1 MTAPIPTPS
10 LTLPQP
16 DFPGYNAIAAATGE
30 ALDSNFRPDQSD
42 QFDLTIQRQINSKTM
57 IEFGYIG
64 RKITHEYQPL
74 NINAVPYMMT
84 LGGQTFAK
92 AYANLET
99 QYCGGAAGLA
109 GGGCTGNVGAVTP
122 QPFFETALSGTGY
135 CTGFANCTTAVAMK
149 EGNAGTGNLGIQ
161 NVWSLWSDLDQGGIG
176 GGVGGATNPG
186 FNFQRSMLNT
196 PIGNSAFGANGQLT
210 SGVAVNAS
218 LGYGNYNA
226 GFITLKM
233 SDWHGLTLQQNFT
246 FSKAL
251 GTVNVVQAS
260 SEFTTVNPYNIGAG
274 YGLQPYDRKF
284 VDNVL
289 LVYQPP
295 FFKGQ
300 HGVVGRL
307 LGGWSFAPIFTA
319 GSGLPL
325 ELNTT
330 NGDGQSFGEADAI
343 NFFSD
348 ENAILTCAN
357 NFGSSRH
364 NNVAPSTGPGS
375 AGNVNMFANPQ
386 AVFNCVRDPILG
398 LDGGAGGAGVL
409 RGMPFWNVDF
419 QIKKNIRINE
429 RFSAE
434 FQSIFTNV
442 FNHDQLLDPFLS
454 LAFPTLWG
462 VENTQGN
469 TPRSIELGIRFRF

>member
-1 MTAPIPTPS
+1 
-10 LTLPQP
+10 
-16 DFPGYNAIAAATGE
+16 
-30 ALDSNFRPDQSD
+30 
-42 QFDLTIQRQINSKTM
+42 
-57 IEFGYIG
+57 
-64 RKITHEYQPL
+64 
-74 NINAVPYMMT
+74 
-84 LGGQTFAK
+84 
-92 AYANLET
+92 
-99 QYCGGAAGLA
+99 
-109 GGGCTGNVGAVTP
+109 
-122 QPFFETALSGTGY
+122 
-135 CTGFANCTTAVAMK
+135 
-149 EGNAGTGNLGIQ
+149 
-161 NVWSLWSDLDQGGIG
+161 
-176 GGVGGATNPG
+176 
-186 FNFQRSMLNT
+186 
-196 PIGNSAFGANGQLT
+196 
-210 SGVAVNAS
+210 
-218 LGYGNYNA
+218 
-226 GFITLKM
+226 M

-260 SEFTTVNPYNIGAG
+260 SEFTTVNPYDIGAG

-364 NNVAPSTGPGS
+364 NGVAPATGPGS

-398 LDGGAGGAGVL
+398 IDGGAGGAGVL

-419 QIKKNIRINE
+419 QVKKNIRINE